1 MTFLSTEAWPEH
13 ATDLGLGFLP
23 SEGQGPC
30 FSEESPWWTTSGQGP
45 LLIAQTFWKHLPALE
60 TGNRFYTFT
69 LHILIPT
76 ISPNELFLYFSTQI
90 LLQFLNKWHFFA
102 TPLPRQ
108 KVGSETTC
116 WARCNHNHLSCEYL
130 HVLGLCSRDK
140 GHKQQLG
147 VMPSSHRSEEVC
159 GETGSP
165 LLETPKLRSQ
175 DTLNS
180 QLFSLNPWP
189 VAKLETL
196 KNVTCIFQLG
206 SSSILNSDLALP
218 NRSQEKIAT
227 LFTYRA
233 RPMLLSAH
241 LHLLIPT

>member
-1 MTFLSTEAWPEH
+1 MPWTWVSASSPLRGKDLASLRSLPDGQPQGRAPCSLPRHSGSTCLCWKLGIVFIHSHYTF
-13 ATDLGLGFLP
+13 FLFQP
-23 SEGQGPC
+23 S
-30 FSEESPWWTTSGQGP
+30 
-45 LLIAQTFWKHLPALE
+45 AQTSYFCTFSH
-60 TGNRFYTFT
+60 RFY
-69 LHILIPT
+69 
-76 ISPNELFLYFSTQI
+76 FSFWI
-90 LLQFLNKWHFFA
+90 NGIFCHHH
-102 TPLPRQ
+102 PPPRQ

-130 HVLGLCSRDK
+130 HVLGLCSWDK
-140 GHKQQLG
+140 GHEQQLG

-180 QLFSLNPWP
+180 QLFSLNPWL

-206 SSSILNSDLALP
+206 SSSILNSDLALS
-218 NRSQEKIAT
+218 NRNQEKIAI